1 MTRIPVTDAA
11 ARAAFPRGLEQP
23 PDAYR
28 FGTDALL
35 LGAWAARCLGESAAV
50 PAVAELGSGCGAA
63 LFALLLHP
71 ALTRPPSRALGVD
84 SGEELCA
91 AARRNAARLGLP
103 VCDFVCGS
111 VEDSA
116 FLRCCGHQAFGAV
129 LANPPYDLPGRR
141 AARPLREQALRS
153 VSRPDAETF
162 RKATAPVA
170 LERFCRAAS
179 VLLTHHGRFY
189 AIFPAGDISR
199 LLSAL
204 SSARLGI
211 RRLLPVHADR
221 QRPALRLLAEA
232 RREAAADCRL
242 LPPLFLHEEERR
254 GEGPRWTAQ
263 ARAFCPWLDGG
274 YGVAAQPACPPSD
287 SPCLRPDGVDSAGP
301 GVP

>member
-1 MTRIPVTDAA
+1 MTCIPVTAAA

-35 LGAWAARCLGESAAV
+35 LGAWAAHCLEEAGAV
-50 PAVAELGSGCGAA
+50 PSIAELGSGCGAA

-71 ALTRPPSRALGVD
+71 ALTRPPSQALGVD
-84 SGEELCA
+84 DKEALCA
-91 AARRNAARLGLP
+91 AARRNAERLGLSFCRFIRGD
-103 VCDFVCGS
+103 VG
-111 VEDSA
+111 DSA
-116 FLRCCGHQAFGAV
+116 LLRQCGHSAFAAV

-141 AARPLREQALRS
+141 AARPLRERALRS
-153 VSRPDAETF
+153 TSHPDAETF
-162 RKATAPVA
+162 RKATAPAA
-170 LERFCRAAS
+170 LEIFCRAAS
-179 VLLTHHGRFY
+179 ALLPHHGRFY

-232 RREAAADCRL
+232 RRDAAADCRL
-242 LPPLFLHEEERR
+242 LPPLFLHEEPRE
-254 GEGPRWTAQ
+254 EGPRWTAQ

-274 YGVAAQPACPPSD
+274 HGAAAQPMCPPSG
-287 SPCLRPDGVDSAGP
+287 SPCTRQDGADSAGP
-301 GVP
+301 GAP